1 MAFTYDLTTAIGK
14 TRLRLTDTKEGSAWF
29 TDAEISNAGVEAGGD
44 INGAVVILAR
54 ILLMDKARR
63 SMKYANTEGSY
74 DDTGQVAAL
83 RALISMY
90 GGDGAI
96 LPTVTI
102 TMPALLPMDAGY
114 NPSNP

>member
-1 MAFTYDLTTAIGK
+1 VAFTYDLTTSIGK
-14 TRLRLTDTKEGSAWF
+14 VRLRLTDTQEGSAWF
-29 TDAEISNAGVEAGGD
+29 TDAEINTALTDGGNVD
-44 INGAVVILAR
+44 GAIVILAR